1 LNRWRPSATALAVG
15 SNTDSRARAH
25 DRAGRDQEETMPVP
39 KYPELTFDLSGLNG
53 ISDAQLAV
61 HFKLYAGYV
70 ANTNSL
76 NEQLGNLEA
85 EGKAGTP
92 TWAELKRRAGWEY
105 NGKILHELYFGN
117 LAKSP
122 KAFTESNALGKKI
135 QECFGGFEAYKKMLT
150 TAATMRG
157 IGWVITYQ
165 DPTNGWLTNHWVTEH
180 EIGHPAGFRPVL
192 VLDMW
197 EHAFM
202 VDYKPADKAK
212 YIEAFLSN
220 VDWSSCDRRLG

>member
-1 LNRWRPSATALAVG
+1 
-15 SNTDSRARAH
+15 
-25 DRAGRDQEETMPVP
+25 MPIQTY
-39 KYPELTFDLSGLNG
+39 KEMSFDLSGLNG

-70 ANTNSL
+70 TNTNTL
-76 NEQLGNLEA
+76 NEQLQGLEA

-117 LAKSP
+117 LAKSARP
-122 KAFTESNALGKKI
+122 LDAASPLGKKLG
-135 QECFGGFEAYKKMLT
+135 ETFGSPDNFKKLFS
-150 TAATMRG
+150 TAGTMRG
-157 IGWVITYQ
+157 IGWVILYQ
-165 DPTNGWLTNHWVTEH
+165 DPGNGQLTIHWVTEH

-192 VLDMW
+192 VMDMW

-202 VDYKPADKAK
+202 VDYKPAEKAK
-212 YIEAFLSN
+212 YIESFFSN
-220 VDWSSCDRRLG
+220 VDWTAAQKRLG

>member
-1 LNRWRPSATALAVG
+1 
-15 SNTDSRARAH
+15 
-25 DRAGRDQEETMPVP
+25 MPVP
-39 KYPELTFDLSGLNG
+39 KYPEMSFDLSGLHG
-53 ISDAQLAV
+53 ISDGQLAV

-70 ANTNSL
+70 TNTNTL
-76 NEQLGNLEA
+76 NEQLGNLES

-92 TWAELKRRAGWEY
+92 PWAELKRRLGWEY

-117 LAKSP
+117 LGKNAKAYAEGSS
-122 KAFTESNALGKKI
+122 FGKKV

-150 TAATMRG
+150 TTATMRG
-157 IGWVITYQ
+157 IGWVVTYQ
-165 DPTNGWLTNHWVTEH
+165 DPGNGWLTNHWVTEH
-180 EIGHPAGFRPVL
+180 EMGHPAGFRPIL

-212 YIEAFLSN
+212 YVEAFLAN
-220 VDWSSCDRRLG
+220 VNWSVCDRRLG

>member
-1 LNRWRPSATALAVG
+1 
-15 SNTDSRARAH
+15 
-25 DRAGRDQEETMPVP
+25 MPIQ

-70 ANTNSL
+70 ANTNTL
-76 NEQLGNLEA
+76 NETLGALEA
-85 EGKAGTP
+85 DGKAGTP
-92 TWAELKRRAGWEY
+92 IWAELKRRAGWEY

-117 LAKSP
+117 LGKSP
-122 KAFTESNALGKKI
+122 KAFADGSAFGKRVV
-135 QECFGGFEAYKKMLT
+135 ECFGGFEAYKKALT
-150 TAATMRG
+150 TNAMMRG

-165 DPTNGWLTNHWVTEH
+165 DPSNGQLTNHWITEH
-180 EIGHPAGFRPVL
+180 EMGHPAGFRPVL

-212 YIEAFLSN
+212 YVEAFLSN
-220 VDWSSCDRRLG
+220 VDWSACDRRIG